1 MNFIEEMRAKAKAN
15 PRQLV
20 LPEGYEPRTLKAARI
35 LADEKLAS
43 VVTLLGQE
51 SQIAAEAK

>member
-15 PRQLV
+15 PRKLV

-43 VVTLLGQE
+43 VVTLLGQ
-51 SQIAAEAK
+51 